1 MLYTLMTDK
10 ENGLLRALVGDY
22 QRRMILDM
30 RAGGLSDDGMAR
42 YRADIDEAGRVIA
55 ILDSA
60 KQDFRP
66 DVSALIRATERLAE
80 LLENDLAP
88 VSKERV
94 LMARLAIRDLRD
106 AGID

>member
-1 MLYTLMTDK
+1 MRYTLMTDK

-30 RAGGLSDDGMAR
+30 RAGGLSDDGAAR

-55 ILDSA
+55 SLDSA